1 MNIETQVKHNGTTI
15 ALTPVLT
22 LQTYHKPRVLLNLEF
37 FFYNPA
43 IAIFVKDLVL
53 KVAQGDNISFL
64 TLFVQFLCSHFNC
77 VKDRDFLLSDFSSG
91 SITHI
96 LILFL

>member
-22 LQTYHKPRVLLNLEF
+22 LQTYHKPRVLLNLDFF

-43 IAIFVKDLVL
+43 IAIFVKDIVL
-53 KVAQGDNISFL
+53 KRI
-64 TLFVQFLCSHFNC
+64 
-77 VKDRDFLLSDFSSG
+77 
-91 SITHI
+91 IHI
-96 LILFL
+96 NQKNLIKKKNYSKNNDLI